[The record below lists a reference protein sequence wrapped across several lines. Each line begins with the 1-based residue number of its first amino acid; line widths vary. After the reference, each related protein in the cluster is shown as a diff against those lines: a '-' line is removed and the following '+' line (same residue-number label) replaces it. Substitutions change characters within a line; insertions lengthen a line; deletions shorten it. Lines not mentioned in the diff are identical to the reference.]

1 MVGIEGNQICSLACL
16 VLSLTALAYSLS
28 TAHEEEDTCHT
39 LQIKVCNDA
48 ILAGM
53 LIATVPEVLFQD
65 WLWHIS

>member
-1 MVGIEGNQICSLACL
+1 M
-16 VLSLTALAYSLS
+16 LSLTALACSLS
-28 TAHEEEDTCHT
+28 TGHEEEDTCHT
-39 LQIKVCNDA
+39 LQIKVFNGA